1 MRADSSRLQKIRSN
15 FLADLLAGASG
26 AAAGA
31 PLAMGFAIIAG
42 VSPVHGLYTA
52 VVATIVGAL
61 STSSVLLTVSPTNA
75 LALVVASVL
84 AARAGDDPL
93 GHLFTLTV
101 MVGVVQLALGLLRA
115 GDLFRFVSNA
125 VMTGFVSGAG
135 LLIIIGQLPALTGQ
149 AGGAEGHALA
159 RVMAWLQGLGQ
170 TQLQTAFI
178 GLLSIALIV
187 LLRRTRLRLLA
198 MLTSLLVCTA
208 LTQVAGWQGVRLTGD
223 LMPVPAG
230 MFELVLPVPGYVPDL
245 ALAAVAIALL
255 ASLQSAGLTRMVPQ
269 PDGSMANVHTDLKG
283 QGLANIAGG
292 LFQGL
297 PSGGSLTRTAVNIS
311 AGARSRMA
319 NVFSGLFTAAILLIL
334 GPLIEWIP
342 LAALAGQLIVA
353 ALSLIRRD
361 ALAVIWRVSI
371 AARGAMLATLGA
383 TLLFPLE
390 YSVYIGVAI
399 SLLIYAWTS
408 ATNLR
413 VRRLVETGE
422 GGFREE
428 ALPKQLP
435 ENEALVISVSG
446 NLYFAAIAR
455 LDARLP
461 RPAAGSRRPV
471 VVLRLRDNQYLGSTG
486 IRFLRDYAGRLE
498 VAGGR
503 LLLAGVSPEV
513 HRQLVRAGQAAW
525 LEPIFDAEEVIFA
538 STRRAL
544 AWAEDWLQQP
554 QNV

>member
-1 MRADSSRLQKIRSN
+1 MRIDSSRLQNFRSN
-15 FLADLLAGASG
+15 FMADLLAGASG

-42 VSPVHGLYTA
+42 VSPVYGLYTA

-61 STSSVLLTVSPTNA
+61 LTSSALLTVSPTNA
-75 LALVVASVL
+75 LALVASSVL

-93 GHLFTLTV
+93 GYLFTLTV
-101 MVGVVQLALGLLRA
+101 MVGVVQLVLGLIRA

-149 AGGAEGHALA
+149 AGGEGHAVA
-159 RVMAWLQGLGQ
+159 RITAWLQGLGQ

-178 GLLSIALIV
+178 GLLSVVLIV
-187 LLRRTRLRLLA
+187 LLKRTRLRLLA
-198 MLTSLLVCTA
+198 MLASLLVCTA
-208 LTQVAGWQGVRLTGD
+208 LTQLAGWQDVRLTGD

-230 MFELVLPVPGYVPDL
+230 MFELVLPVPAYVPDL
-245 ALAAVAIALL
+245 ALAALAIALL

-269 PDGSMANVHTDLKG
+269 PDGSMANVHIDLKG

-319 NVFSGLFTAAILLIL
+319 NVFSGLFTGAILLIL

-371 AARGAMLATLGA
+371 AARSAMLATLAA

-390 YSVYIGVAI
+390 YSVYVGVAI

-408 ATNLR
+408 ATNLK

-422 GGFREE
+422 GDFREE

-435 ENEALVISVSG
+435 ENEALVISVTG

-455 LDARLP
+455 LEARLP
-461 RPAAGSRRPV
+461 RPGAGNPRSV

-513 HRQLVRAGQAAW
+513 HRQLVRTGQAAW
-525 LEPIFDAEEVIFA
+525 LEPIFDADEVIFA

-554 QNV
+554 HNA